1 MISRLLII
9 LFAYLSAG
17 NMHPISPA
25 IVTVNVTDSI
35 VYVGISTMIPIW
47 VEVKEGY
54 HIQSNRVN
62 DESLIPTTLEVSGDK
77 NITISKQKFPPGKKF
92 KLEGANTF
100 LNVYDGKFPIK
111 LFLSPVAKTRTG
123 KYILGAK
130 LRYQACNSRSCL
142 FPRVIDFSIP
152 VEVKTI
158 K

>member
-9 LFAYLSAG
+9 SFAYLLAG
-17 NMHPISPA
+17 NMHPTSPA
-25 IVTVNVTDSI
+25 IVTVNVTESI

-47 VEVKEGY
+47 VEVKKGY
-54 HIQSNRVN
+54 HIQANRVN
-62 DESLIPTTLEVSGDK
+62 DESLIPTTLEVSDDK
-77 NITISKQKFPPGKKF
+77 NITISKQEFPPSTKF
-92 KLEGANTF
+92 KLEGTNTF

-111 LFLSPVAKTRTG
+111 LFLSPVAKTQTG

-130 LRYQACNSRSCL
+130 LRYQACDSRSCL